1 MAVPQQGRSPATS
14 ARPEA
19 GRMPMVPVSEVR
31 DAAGG
36 AGTGDRGMGGSSR
49 AEAEVQVPS
58 IFPGPEVMRD
68 DRVVIAVRNCPKPP
82 PTRSTLTLS
91 ATNTAAEVWL
101 VVAGQAKAAA
111 VAAALSGAD
120 AQAVPAAG
128 VHRVTATRWWLDAPA
143 ASEVSTRRGRQ
154 LSDAR
159 RWCTPDNGPHHYAA
173 GSRAFRSLSALIRGP
188 QLQGRGQ
195 RSQTLA
201 NTRLPAISHPAYASL
216 RRRGVREQERCS
228 WRPWM

>member
-1 MAVPQQGRSPATS
+1 
-14 ARPEA
+14 
-19 GRMPMVPVSEVR
+19 
-31 DAAGG
+31 
-36 AGTGDRGMGGSSR
+36 
-49 AEAEVQVPS
+49 VPS
-58 IFPGPEVMRD
+58 IFPGPEVIRD

-143 ASEVSTRRGRQ
+143 ASEVS
-154 LSDAR
+154 
-159 RWCTPDNGPHHYAA
+159 P
-173 GSRAFRSLSALIRGP
+173 
-188 QLQGRGQ
+188 
-195 RSQTLA
+195 
-201 NTRLPAISHPAYASL
+201 
-216 RRRGVREQERCS
+216 GVDDS
-228 WRPWM
+228 